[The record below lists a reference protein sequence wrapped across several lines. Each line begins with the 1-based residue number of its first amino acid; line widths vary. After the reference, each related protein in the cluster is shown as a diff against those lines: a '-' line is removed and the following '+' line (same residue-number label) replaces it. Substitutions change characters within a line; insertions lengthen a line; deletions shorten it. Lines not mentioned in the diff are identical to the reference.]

1 MPSRRDTLAAGI
13 AAATILPGG
22 VTLAQAPASPA
33 PAAAPSLPY
42 RPHAIRTPDGLTL
55 AAYEYGNPQGPAILF
70 VHGYAQAALSWD
82 RQVTDP
88 AMARD
93 FRMVALDL
101 RGHGMSDKPI
111 GDAHYR
117 TSKLWADDITATI
130 EQAQLNR
137 PTLVGWSYG
146 GRVMGDDVNEHGTGA
161 LGAMNWVA
169 AVSSGAE
176 PTRFGRGGRFIGP
189 MTSPDPAIAI
199 RGTVAFLRECFEIQ
213 PGASDFEVMLAFNMM
228 VPRHVRLSLTGRQVG
243 FEARLAALDLPV
255 LVTQGTLDKLID
267 VTMGRH
273 TAAIVP
279 GARLSEYVNIGHAP
293 FWEDA
298 PRFNRE
304 LAELARTARR

>member
-1 MPSRRDTLAAGI
+1 M
-13 AAATILPGG
+13 
-22 VTLAQAPASPA
+22 
-33 PAAAPSLPY
+33 
-42 RPHAIRTPDGLTL
+42 
-55 AAYEYGNPQGPAILF
+55 
-70 VHGYAQAALSWD
+70 HGYGQAALSWD
-82 RQVTDP
+82 RQTRD
-88 AMARD
+88 AELARE

-117 TSKLWADDITATI
+117 TDKLWADDIQATI
-130 EQAQLNR
+130 AQTQLNR

-146 GRVMGDDVNEHGTGA
+146 GRVLGDYVMEHGTAA

-169 AVSSGAE
+169 AVSSGTE
-176 PTRFGRGGRFIGP
+176 PSRFGRGGRFLPQMI
-189 MTSPDPAIAI
+189 SPDPATAI
-199 RGTVAFLRECFEIQ
+199 RGTVGFLRECFELQ
-213 PGASDFEVMLAFNMM
+213 PSATDFEAMLAFNMM
-228 VPRHVRLSLTGRQVG
+228 VPRHARISLAGRQVG
-243 FEARLAALDLPV
+243 FEARLRSLDLPV

-273 TAAIVP
+273 TAAIIP

-304 LAELARTARR
+304 LAELTRR